1 MLHFSL
7 FLGFLQGNGPLRQAP
22 DIGMK
27 KRNTIYVLIDIS
39 TIKGG
44 NYQVLNQI
52 LFQVTIIK
60 RFFFHCT
67 VIVLDFARK
76 PPRKNISIY
85 TYVIT
90 YIHIYQIKSRIFF
103 QTKSYL
109 CQDDLGFW
117 HQNCCPKQQNIDEV
131 LHYYSV
137 FVSIIF
143 SFTRSLKVIPLN
155 CSKEDLLMT
164 SLYYFFWHKMFTM
177 C

>member
-1 MLHFSL
+1 MLHFSI
-7 FLGFLQGNGPLRQAP
+7 FLGFFQGNGPLRQAP

-39 TIKGG
+39 TIKG
-44 NYQVLNQI
+44 
-52 LFQVTIIK
+52 
-60 RFFFHCT
+60 
-67 VIVLDFARK
+67 RK
-76 PPRKNISIY
+76 LLGP
-85 TYVIT
+85 
-90 YIHIYQIKSRIFF
+90 KSNSFSSENCKKIFF
-103 QTKSYL
+103 PLHNYSTWFCKKTSLEKYKYIYLCNYLHTYLFDKINDFFSKSYL